1 MAASAI
7 HGPAQGVHV
16 SDLGVHAHSV
26 YKANTSNSVVVASMD
41 TQVRCRKCTLVQGG
55 KSCFLGNLYIY
66 IYIYAH
72 AGILI
77 GLYTVITS
85 SKPLG
90 LIS

>member
-41 TQVRCRKCTLVQGG
+41 TQVRYRKCTLVQGG

-66 IYIYAH
+66 MH
-72 AGILI
+72 TGILI

>member
-1 MAASAI
+1 M
-7 HGPAQGVHV
+7 

-55 KSCFLGNLYIY
+55 KSCFFGNLYIY
-66 IYIYAH
+66 IYMH
-72 AGILI
+72 TGILI

>member
-1 MAASAI
+1 M
-7 HGPAQGVHV
+7 

-66 IYIYAH
+66 IYMH
-72 AGILI
+72 TGILI

>member
-66 IYIYAH
+66 MH
-72 AGILI
+72 TGILI